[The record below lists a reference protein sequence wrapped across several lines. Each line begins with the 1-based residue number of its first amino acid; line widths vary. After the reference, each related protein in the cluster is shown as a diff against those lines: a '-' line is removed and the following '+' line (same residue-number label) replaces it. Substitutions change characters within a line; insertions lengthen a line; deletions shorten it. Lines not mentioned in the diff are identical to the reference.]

1 MLSLQKSLQ
10 LLVII
15 SCLFAAGVTCTQAEE
30 QKKSPATSSSDMNSM
45 MNPMMSMMNPAMYM
59 NMMNP
64 MMGMMNPMMSSMMN
78 PMTMMGPMMGMGG
91 MSSMMNPMTMM
102 GPMMGMGGMSSMM
115 NPMGMMGGMGMP
127 GTQSANP
134 MGQMPGGQMMDPK
147 QYEQWFSQWT
157 EMMKNMTPQPQAN
170 Q

>member
-1 MLSLQKSLQ
+1 MLSLRKSLK

-15 SCLFAAGVTCTQAEE
+15 SCLFASGVTCTQAEE
-30 QKKSPATSSSDMNSM
+30 QKKSPATSSPDMNSM
-45 MNPMMSMMNPAMYM
+45 MGMMNPAMYM

-64 MMGMMNPMMSSMMN
+64 MMASMMN
-78 PMTMMGPMMGMGG
+78 PMSMMGPMMGMGG

-102 GPMMGMGGMSSMM
+102 NPMMGMGGMGSYGSS
-115 NPMGMMGGMGMP
+115 
-127 GTQSANP
+127 NP

-147 QYEQWFSQWT
+147 QYEDWYKQWT